1 MFSHIMV
8 GTNDIEKAKT
18 FYTAVLGTLGFS
30 GEPMKNV
37 SDSGHTR
44 LFYMHNGGVLA
55 ISEPINGEPACF
67 ANGGTIGFRCD
78 SADQVKAFH
87 DAGVANGG
95 STDQDPPGLRAGGG
109 LGPMHLSYVR
119 DPDGNKLCAMYRG
132 A

>member
-1 MFSHIMV
+1 MFSHVMV
-8 GTNDIEKAKT
+8 GANDIEASKA

-55 ISEPINGEPACF
+55 VSEPINSEPASC

-78 SADQVKAFH
+78 SAEQVKAFH

-95 STDQDPPGLRAGGG
+95 TTDQDPPGLRSGGA
-109 LGPMHLSYVR
+109 LGPMHLAYVR
-119 DPDGNKLCAMYRG
+119 DPSGNKLCAMYRG
-132 A
+132 G